1 MQVPAT
7 FSLGRTVARIFQRRG
22 HRGYSP
28 DCHVD
33 RCRPPRRALTTRAVD
48 EITLQKNKF
57 IKVGFSTRAF
67 TANILS
73 WRFRHLNIVGCL
85 LKRGPTKGG
94 HGHPRTPPPLPPNYA
109 PARYK
114 KLNFG
119 LGSTCCTQIEHARD
133 HKN

>member
-85 LKRGPTKGG
+85 LKRGPTKRGSRA
-94 HGHPRTPPPLPPNYA
+94 PQDPSPPPPLATPLPFVE
-109 PARYK
+109 PMLKETQSKVKRLI
-114 KLNFG
+114 KLRK
-119 LGSTCCTQIEHARD
+119 T
-133 HKN
+133 